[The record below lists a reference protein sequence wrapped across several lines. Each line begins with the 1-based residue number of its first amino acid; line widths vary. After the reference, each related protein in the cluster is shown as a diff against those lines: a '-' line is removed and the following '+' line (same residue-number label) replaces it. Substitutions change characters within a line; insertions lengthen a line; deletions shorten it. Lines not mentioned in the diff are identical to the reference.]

1 MGSTLCFNKLS
12 QFNPTNMAATGV
24 SMDFALELLNEGK
37 RDLLVSAIPDAVA
50 NFSKCCEILVSL
62 KGEMGVECAEAYFYY
77 GKALLELSGV
87 ESGVLGNALDGVDM
101 DSETAPTK
109 TLPAKGVI
117 VEDSEGLPIEKKE
130 EIEEKVADALEENFD
145 KHEMLAKAHN
155 ADNTEEMTEEDSG
168 DDKMET
174 DIEKNEEPGNLEQAW
189 QMFDLAKV
197 IYGKAKNGVKE
208 CESLVLLGEVSLE
221 NSNFKQAVEDLTTC
235 LAKRLKALPEDSRSI
250 ADTHYQLGV
259 AQAHCEDFVHA
270 EKSLKAAIAVLD
282 KRVVNLK
289 NMEVS
294 ENIKKELAELDTL
307 CYDIKERMSDH
318 KDMQKGVYKQDKDF
332 VSVFKS
338 ADDGIVATEIGVKT
352 TTRAIA

>member
-1 MGSTLCFNKLS
+1 
-12 QFNPTNMAATGV
+12 
-24 SMDFALELLNEGK
+24 MDCAHELLNEGKRK

-77 GKALLELSGV
+77 GKALLELSRV

-117 VEDSEGLPIEKKE
+117 VEDSEGLPTEKKE

-145 KHEMLAKAHN
+145 KHEMLTKAHN

-168 DDKMET
+168 DDQMET
-174 DIEKNEEPGNLEQAW
+174 DVEKNEEPGNLEQAW

-197 IYGKAKNGVKE
+197 IYGKAKNEVME
-208 CESLVLLGEVSLE
+208 CESLVFLGEVSLE

-235 LAKRLKALPEDSRSI
+235 LVKRLKALPEDSRSI
-250 ADTHYQLGV
+250 AETHYQLGV
-259 AQAHCEDFVHA
+259 AQAHCQDFVNA
-270 EKSLKAAIAVLD
+270 EKSLKAAISVLD
-282 KRVVNLK
+282 KRMVNLK

-352 TTRAIA
+352 TTGTIAQRM

>member
-1 MGSTLCFNKLS
+1 
-12 QFNPTNMAATGV
+12 
-24 SMDFALELLNEGK
+24 MDCAFELLNEGK

-77 GKALLELSGV
+77 GKALLELSRV

-101 DSETAPTK
+101 ESETAPTK
-109 TLPAKGVI
+109 TSPAKGVI
-117 VEDSEGLPIEKKE
+117 VEDSEGLPIVEDAEGLPTEKKE

-197 IYGKAKNGVKE
+197 NLHTYCSVDINSCRLSMGKQRTK
-208 CESLVLLGEVSLE
+208 
-221 NSNFKQAVEDLTTC
+221 
-235 LAKRLKALPEDSRSI
+235 
-250 ADTHYQLGV
+250 
-259 AQAHCEDFVHA
+259 
-270 EKSLKAAIAVLD
+270 
-282 KRVVNLK
+282 
-289 NMEVS
+289 
-294 ENIKKELAELDTL
+294 
-307 CYDIKERMSDH
+307 
-318 KDMQKGVYKQDKDF
+318 
-332 VSVFKS
+332 
-338 ADDGIVATEIGVKT
+338 
-352 TTRAIA
+352 

>member
-1 MGSTLCFNKLS
+1 
-12 QFNPTNMAATGV
+12 MAVTGV
-24 SMDFALELLNEGK
+24 SMDGALELLNEGK

-50 NFSKCCEILVSL
+50 NFSKCCEMLVSL

-77 GKALLELSGV
+77 GKALLELSRV

-101 DSETAPTK
+101 DAETAPTK
-109 TLPAKGVI
+109 TSPAKGVI
-117 VEDSEGLPIEKKE
+117 VEDADGMPVVEDAEGMPTEKKA

-155 ADNTEEMTEEDSG
+155 ADNTEETTEEESG
-168 DDKMET
+168 EDKMET
-174 DIEKNEEPGNLEQAW
+174 DSEKTEEPGNLEQAW

-197 IYGKAKNGVKE
+197 IYGKAKNEVKE
-208 CESLVLLGEVSLE
+208 CESLILLGEVSLE
-221 NSNFKQAVEDLTTC
+221 NSNFKQAVEDLMTC
-235 LAKRLKALPEDSRSI
+235 LAKRLKALPADSRSI
-250 ADTHYQLGV
+250 AETHYQLGV
-259 AQAHCEDFVHA
+259 AQAHCEDFANA

-282 KRVVNLK
+282 ARVVNLK
-289 NMEVS
+289 KMEVS

-307 CYDIKERMSDH
+307 CYDIKERMNDH

-338 ADDGIVATEIGVKT
+338 AHDGVVATEIGVKT
-352 TTRAIA
+352 TTGPIA

>member
-1 MGSTLCFNKLS
+1 MG
-12 QFNPTNMAATGV
+12 
-24 SMDFALELLNEGK
+24 
-37 RDLLVSAIPDAVA
+37 AVA
-50 NFSKCCEILVSL
+50 NFSKCCEMLVTL
-62 KGEMGVECAEAYFYY
+62 KGGMGVECAEAYFYY
-77 GKALLELSGV
+77 GKALLELSRV
-87 ESGVLGNALDGVDM
+87 ESGVLGNALDGVGM

-109 TLPAKGVI
+109 TSPAKGVI
-117 VEDSEGLPIEKKE
+117 VEDSEGMPIVEDAEGLPTEKKA

-155 ADNTEEMTEEDSG
+155 ADNTEEITDEDAG

-174 DIEKNEEPGNLEQAW
+174 DIEKIEEPGNLEQAW

-197 IYGKAKNGVKE
+197 IYGKAKNEVKE
-208 CESLVLLGEVSLE
+208 CESLVFLGEVSLE

-235 LAKRLKALPEDSRSI
+235 LVK
-250 ADTHYQLGV
+250 
-259 AQAHCEDFVHA
+259 A
-270 EKSLKAAIAVLD
+270 EKSLKAAISVLD
-282 KRVVNLK
+282 KRMVNLK

-307 CYDIKERMSDH
+307 CYDINERMSDH

-352 TTRAIA
+352 TTGAIA